1 MGYCSQF
8 SYPGQDN
15 HPALLSTRSDKNG
28 FVDDRRCS
36 RLQSDPSLVRR
47 RCDTHGMCP
56 PIAMQDA
63 LPRNHVFAVEL
74 PKQTQEGIPWPQ
86 RKRRP

>member
-47 RCDTHGMCP
+47 RCDAQAYVLSNGR
-56 PIAMQDA
+56 QDA
-63 LPRNHVFAVEL
+63 LPRNHAFAMEL